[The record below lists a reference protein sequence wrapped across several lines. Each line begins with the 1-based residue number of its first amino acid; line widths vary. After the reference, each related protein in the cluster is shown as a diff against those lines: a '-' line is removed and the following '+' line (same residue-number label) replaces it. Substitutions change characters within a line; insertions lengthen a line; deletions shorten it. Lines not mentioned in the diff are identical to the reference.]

1 MHNSALE
8 GRKPLLLAVVVAGL
22 FWGLAAL
29 EIWSH
34 SSGAGASA
42 FDLFGASGGAGGSL
56 WLMLLVVIGLLVP
69 LLVFAGYAHLWRIIR
84 QNAVQIELQRR
95 IIEQTSEA
103 MMVVD
108 NERRILAVN
117 PAFERITGY
126 AADDVIGQLPNVL
139 ASPTHGFEAYD
150 AGWHAAAVNG
160 TWVGELWGRRKTG
173 ELFPKSCRI
182 RAVDYRA
189 ENTSHFVAV
198 FTDIAGQKAQEARIE
213 FLVQHDPLT
222 GLPNRL
228 ALEDHLDAAIALAG
242 GTAEHLAL
250 MIIDLDDFKTINDS
264 LGHHA
269 GDRLLALVAERIQAQ
284 LPEQAHLFRLG
295 GDEFAVVLEPARSG
309 EEVLALVRKISAA
322 IAEPCEIAE
331 RCLHVSPSLGVSCFP
346 KDGSDAQTLIR
357 SADTAMYAA
366 KAAGRNGYQFF
377 ADRMGAEVNQRL
389 RLESELWQALAGNQL
404 VLHYQPQF
412 DLLTGKMVGVE
423 ALIRWQHPLRGLI
436 GPTEFVSVA
445 EECGLILPL
454 GQWVLRNACRQA
466 KAWLDEGRDIG
477 EIAVNISPQQFRQPD
492 FAQTVRAALD
502 ESGLPAQRLELE
514 ITESTV
520 MHGVE
525 EAVAMFYELK
535 AMGVRLAIDDFGT
548 GYSSLSYLR
557 QFPLNRLKIDRAF
570 VADIEKDPDAAALVS
585 SIVALGRSLGLELV
599 AEGIEN
605 EAQADYLRILECD
618 RGQGFLFRRPVSA
631 EQIFPPQG

>member
-8 GRKPLLLAVVVAGL
+8 GRKPLLLALVVAGL
-22 FWGLAAL
+22 LWGLAGL

-34 SSGAGASA
+34 GSASA
-42 FDLFGASGGAGGSL
+42 RSAADVSALVGGAGMSAWL
-56 WLMLLVVIGLLVP
+56 WLVVVFGALVP
-69 LLVFAGYAHLWRIIR
+69 VLVFAGYAHLWRIIR
-84 QNAVQIELQRR
+84 QNSVQLELQRR

-126 AADDVIGQLPNVL
+126 AADDIIGQLPSVL
-139 ASPTHGFEAYD
+139 ASPAHGFESYD

-160 TWVGELWGRRKTG
+160 SWVGELWGRRKTG
-173 ELFPKSCRI
+173 EIFPKACRI

-189 ENTSHFVAV
+189 EKTSHFVAV

-222 GLPNRL
+222 SLPNRL
-228 ALEDHLDAAIALAG
+228 ALEEHLDAAIALAG
-242 GTAEHLAL
+242 GTAERLAL

-269 GDRLLALVAERIQAQ
+269 GDRLLAQVAERIQAQ
-284 LPEQAHLFRLG
+284 LPEMAYLFRLG
-295 GDEFAVVLEPARSG
+295 GDEFAVVLEPAPSSD
-309 EEVLALVRKISAA
+309 EVLALVRRIAA
-322 IAEPCEIAE
+322 AVAEPCDLAGS
-331 RCLHVSPSLGVSCFP
+331 RLHVTPSLGIASFP
-346 KDGSDAQTLIR
+346 SDGSDAQTLIR
-357 SADTAMYAA
+357 NADTAMYAA
-366 KAAGRNGYQFF
+366 KAAGRNGHQFF

-389 RLESELWQALAGNQL
+389 RVESELWQALADNQL

-412 DLLTGKMVGVE
+412 NLLTGQSVGVE
-423 ALIRWQHPLRGLI
+423 ALIRWQHPQRGLV
-436 GPTEFVSVA
+436 GPIEFVPLA

-454 GQWVLRNACRQA
+454 GQWVLLNACRQA
-466 KAWLDEGRDIG
+466 RAWLDEGIAIG

-492 FAQTVRAALD
+492 FAQTVRAVLT
-502 ESGLPAQRLELE
+502 ETGLPAHHLELE

-520 MHGVE
+520 MHGI
-525 EAVAMFYELK
+525 EAAIATLGELK

-557 QFPLNRLKIDRAF
+557 QFPINRLKIDRAF
-570 VADIEKDPDAAALVS
+570 VADVGSDPDAAALVS

-605 EAQADYLRILECD
+605 EEQADFLRILECD
-618 RGQGFLFRRPVSA
+618 RGQGFLFQRPVAADQVFS
-631 EQIFPPQG
+631 PRS